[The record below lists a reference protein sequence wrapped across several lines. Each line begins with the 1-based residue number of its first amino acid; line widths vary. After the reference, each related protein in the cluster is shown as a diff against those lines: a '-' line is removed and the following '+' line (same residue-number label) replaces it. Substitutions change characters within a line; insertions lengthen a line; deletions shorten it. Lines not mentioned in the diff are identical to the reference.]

1 MVEAGKPMIIGV
13 DIDNTIKDTHRA
25 AVEVY
30 NKKLNK
36 SVKVEDVKEF
46 YLDKVYGLTRQEGR
60 KLWRSLEEEIYQ
72 LGIPLTNAAKV
83 LNELAAE
90 GHWIYFITA
99 RPKIKN
105 IEAITR
111 KWLKKYGFPYIG
123 DNLVMNAQDKAKA
136 ARKLGVE
143 LFFEDAPNHL
153 ENLVQNQVPVVI
165 VDAVYNRDFPVPLN
179 RITDW
184 EQVHQLVQEMEKSG
198 KEEQNGKQ

>member
-1 MVEAGKPMIIGV
+1 MIIGV

-30 NKKLNK
+30 NQKLNQ

-46 YLDKVYGLTRQEGR
+46 YLDKAYGLTRQEGR
-60 KLWRSLEEEIYQ
+60 KLWRNLEEEIYQ
-72 LGIPLTNAAKV
+72 LGIPLTNAVKV

-90 GHWIYFITA
+90 GHRIYFITA
-99 RPKIKN
+99 RPRIKN
-105 IEAITR
+105 IEKITR
-111 KWLKKYGFPYIG
+111 KWLKKYGFPYTG
-123 DNLVMNAQDKAKA
+123 DNLIMNAQDKAKA
-136 ARKLGVE
+136 ARELGIE

-165 VDAVYNRDFPVPLN
+165 VDTAYNQDFPVPLK

-184 EQVHQLVQEMEKSG
+184 EQVHDLVQETEKS
-198 KEEQNGKQ
+198 KRAEQNEKP